1 MLPII
6 SREIHSFF
14 SGIIGYLVV
23 TIFVVTNGLFLWIF
37 QGDYNIFDS
46 GFADIS
52 PFFELAPWVLLF
64 LVPAVC
70 MKAFSDEK
78 KTGTLELL
86 FTKPLTVNQI
96 VLGKYL
102 AAVLLVVIALIPS
115 ILYVYTISELGN
127 PPGNWDLGSTLGS
140 YFGLLFLIF
149 GYAAIGIFSSTLT
162 QSQIAAFIISIFL
175 CLFFYYG
182 FEGLSTASLDLS
194 GFGFKTHYES
204 ISRGV
209 IDTRNL
215 VYFLSITGFFIGLTA
230 LSLKKQ

>member
-1 MLPII
+1 MLSII
-6 SREIHSFF
+6 SKEIQSFF

-23 TIFVVTNGLFLWIF
+23 AIFVVINGLFLWVF
-37 QGDYNIFDS
+37 KGDFNIFDS
-46 GFADIS
+46 GFADVT

-70 MKAFSDEK
+70 MRAFSDEK
-78 KTGTLELL
+78 KSGTLELL
-86 FTKPLTVNQI
+86 LTKPLTVNQI
-96 VLGKYL
+96 VFGKYL
-102 AAVLLVVIALIPS
+102 GAVLLVIIALIPS
-115 ILYVYTISELGN
+115 VLYVFTISELGN

-149 GYAAIGIFSSTLT
+149 SYSAIGIFSSTLT
-162 QSQIAAFIISIFL
+162 QSQIAAFIIAIFL

-194 GFGFKTHYES
+194 GFGFKAHYES

-209 IDTRNL
+209 IDSRDL
-215 VYFLSITGFFIGLTA
+215 VYFLCVTGFFIGLTS
-230 LSLKKQ
+230 LSLKRQ